1 MGCVYY
7 IVDIETVHIREK
19 TGLLTDI
26 AGQKIIKRLK
36 Q

>member
-7 IVDIETVHIREK
+7 FVDIETVHIREK

-26 AGQKIIKRLK
+26 DGQKVVKGLK